1 MAAGSERRMALRLLL
16 AFLIEAAVCPYGL
29 NVSSKPTDGGRPP
42 KMRRVGLVAVVAAA
56 SVTVASAAAASIS
69 RSAVRVGMPGSAA
82 VRSKP
87 VHSAASRGKP
97 QPLCAECEVPPTS
110 SSSPPADA
118 GASSSSEDDDV
129 DEAVDETGDVS
140 GDDNGMEKNAK
151 VPSTHKAAPKTWS
164 NAQFPEGVKP
174 LAANW
179 DLANLAA
186 AQAWTCPCIDRRNCL
201 GAERGIT
208 ILHLYEHRKTFL
220 TTCNNTGG
228 KRDAMRAQLES
239 HYSSSG
245 KSFTR
250 SFVVGPLAD
259 CCSASA
265 ALANGVSFQ
274 TFANARADLRG
285 NRPSKKRKARR
296 FLTSAVSS
304 TLISD
309 GE

>member
-1 MAAGSERRMALRLLL
+1 MSVWIERV
-16 AFLIEAAVCPYGL
+16 IEA
-29 NVSSKPTDGGRPP
+29 NRWRPT
-42 KMRRVGLVAVVAAA
+42 AENAAC
-56 SVTVASAAAASIS
+56 
-69 RSAVRVGMPGSAA
+69 RFGSCCSGSFSH
-82 VRSKP
+82 RGFCCSCLHLKKCC
-87 VHSAASRGKP
+87 ASRHAGFGSSAQQTSSFCSEQRKAP
-97 QPLCAECEVPPTS
+97 APVRRECEVPPTS

-118 GASSSSEDDDV
+118 GASSSSENDDV
-129 DEAVDETGDVS
+129 DEAVDESGDVS

-285 NRPSKKRKARR
+285 NRPSKGSRKKNKGEKVSYERSVIDTYIRR
-296 FLTSAVSS
+296 
-304 TLISD
+304 
-309 GE
+309 